1 MLWSGFRQHSDGTPG
16 HRRAEL
22 TETPAKSRPPIR
34 RRLSAP
40 VLLGAGLIALT
51 IIVWGYALL
60 TEMPVPGFELSAES
74 VAKLIRSW
82 GAWGVAATIFLM
94 VAHSFV
100 PFPAEFVAIA
110 AGMVYGPF
118 WGTVTTWSGAMLGAW
133 LSFGLARQCGRPL
146 VEALVSK
153 RYSSRLDEWAA
164 SQGAST
170 LFVSR
175 LIPVIAFNLIN
186 YAAGL
191 TTMRWWT
198 FTWVT
203 GLGILPLTAL
213 MVSLGDQMH
222 YLGWIEWLLIV
233 FAAIALWFALHVLRR
248 ARMRTAEPSPKS
260 RKQVT

>member
-1 MLWSGFRQHSDGTPG
+1 
-16 HRRAEL
+16 
-22 TETPAKSRPPIR
+22 
-34 RRLSAP
+34 
-40 VLLGAGLIALT
+40 
-51 IIVWGYALL
+51 
-60 TEMPVPGFELSAES
+60 MPVPGFELSAKS
-74 VAKLIRSW
+74 VADLIQSW
-82 GAWGVAATIFLM
+82 GVWGVAATILLM

-110 AGMVYGPF
+110 AGMIYGPF
-118 WGTVTTWSGAMLGAW
+118 WGTIITWVGAMLGAW
-133 LSFGLARQCGRPL
+133 LSFGLARRCGRPL

-164 SQGAST
+164 SQGPST

-233 FAAIALWFALHVLRR
+233 FAAIALWIALHLFRR
-248 ARMRTAEPSPKS
+248 ARMQTAEPNRKS
-260 RKQVT
+260 R

>member
-1 MLWSGFRQHSDGTPG
+1 MGSILCVAATHLDTG
-16 HRRAEL
+16 RADV
-22 TETPAKSRPPIR
+22 TKSPAGSRPSTL
-34 RRLSAP
+34 RRLSTP
-40 VLLGAGLIALT
+40 VVLGAVLIALT
-51 IIVWGYALL
+51 MIVWGYALL
-60 TEMPVPGFELSAES
+60 TEMPVPGFELSAVS

-82 GAWGVAATIFLM
+82 GAWGVAATIVLM
-94 VAHSFV
+94 VVHSFV

-118 WGTVTTWSGAMLGAW
+118 WGTVITWTGAMLGAW

-146 VEALVSK
+146 VEALVPE
-153 RYSSRLDEWAA
+153 RYWSRLDEWAA
-164 SQGAST
+164 SQGASA

-233 FAAIALWFALHVLRR
+233 LAAITLWIALHVFHR
-248 ARMRTAEPSPKS
+248 ARTRRTVSNPKS
-260 RKQVT
+260 

>member
-1 MLWSGFRQHSDGTPG
+1 MKEPPPS
-16 HRRAEL
+16 
-22 TETPAKSRPPIR
+22 SRPPIP
-34 RRLSAP
+34 RRLSVP
-40 VLLGAGLIALT
+40 VLIGTGLIALT
-51 IIVWGYALL
+51 ILVWAYALL
-60 TEMPVPGFELSAES
+60 TAMPIPGFELSAKS
-74 VAKLIRSW
+74 VAELIRSW

-110 AGMVYGPF
+110 AGMIYGPF
-118 WGTVTTWSGAMLGAW
+118 WGTVITWSGAMLGAW
-133 LSFGLARQCGRPL
+133 LSFGLARQCGRPM
-146 VEALVSK
+146 VEALVPE
-153 RYSSRLDEWAA
+153 RYWSRLDDWAA

-191 TTMRWWT
+191 TAMRWWT

-233 FAAIALWFALHVLRR
+233 LAAIALWFALHVFRR
-248 ARMRTAEPSPKS
+248 ARMRTAGPNPN
-260 RKQVT
+260 RR

>member
-1 MLWSGFRQHSDGTPG
+1 MKEPQPSSC
-16 HRRAEL
+16 
-22 TETPAKSRPPIR
+22 PPIP
-34 RRLSAP
+34 RRLSVP
-40 VLLGAGLIALT
+40 VLVGAGLIALT
-51 IIVWGYALL
+51 ILVWAYALL
-60 TEMPVPGFELSAES
+60 TAMPIPGFELSAKS
-74 VAKLIRSW
+74 VAELIQSW
-82 GAWGVAATIFLM
+82 GTWGVAATILLM
-94 VAHSFV
+94 VVHSFI

-118 WGTVTTWSGAMLGAW
+118 WGTVITWSGAMIGAW
-133 LSFGLARQCGRPL
+133 ISFGLARRCGRPL

-153 RYSSRLDEWAA
+153 RYASKLDEWTV

-203 GLGILPLTAL
+203 GLGILPLTVL
-213 MVSLGDQMH
+213 MVCLGDQMH
-222 YLGWIEWLLIV
+222 YLGWVEWLLIGFV
-233 FAAIALWFALHVLRR
+233 AIALWLALQVFRR
-248 ARMRTAEPSPKS
+248 ARIKRLSPI
-260 RKQVT
+260 RERDN

>member
-1 MLWSGFRQHSDGTPG
+1 M
-16 HRRAEL
+16 
-22 TETPAKSRPPIR
+22 
-34 RRLSAP
+34 
-40 VLLGAGLIALT
+40 ALT
-51 IIVWGYALL
+51 MIVWGYALL
-60 TEMPVPGFELSAES
+60 TEMPVPGFELSAKS
-74 VAKLIRSW
+74 VAELIRSW
-82 GAWGVAATIFLM
+82 GVWGVAATILLM

-110 AGMVYGPF
+110 AGMIYGPF
-118 WGTVTTWSGAMLGAW
+118 WGTLITWVGAMLGAW
-133 LSFGLARQCGRPL
+133 LSFGLARRCGRPL

-164 SQGAST
+164 SQGPST

-233 FAAIALWFALHVLRR
+233 IAAIALWIALHLFRR
-248 ARMRTAEPSPKS
+248 ARLRTAQPNS
-260 RKQVT
+260 RSR

>member
-1 MLWSGFRQHSDGTPG
+1 MGSMLRAAATQLDTG
-16 HRRAEL
+16 HADVTKSPDTR
-22 TETPAKSRPPIR
+22 SRPSTP
-34 RRLSAP
+34 RRLSTP
-40 VLLGAGLIALT
+40 VVLGAVLIALT
-51 IIVWGYALL
+51 MIVWGYALL
-60 TEMPVPGFELSAES
+60 TEMPVPGFELSADS

-82 GAWGVAATIFLM
+82 GAWGVAATVFLM
-94 VAHSFV
+94 VAHSFI

-110 AGMVYGPF
+110 AGMVYGPL
-118 WGTVTTWSGAMLGAW
+118 WGTLITWTGAMLGAW
-133 LSFGLARQCGRPL
+133 LSFGLARLCGRPL
-146 VEALVSK
+146 IEALIPGRYWSK
-153 RYSSRLDEWAA
+153 LDEWAA
-164 SQGAST
+164 SQGASA

-233 FAAIALWFALHVLRR
+233 LAAIALWFTLHVFRSSRMRR
-248 ARMRTAEPSPKS
+248 AKPIPK
-260 RKQVT
+260 RR

>member
-1 MLWSGFRQHSDGTPG
+1 M
-16 HRRAEL
+16 
-22 TETPAKSRPPIR
+22 
-34 RRLSAP
+34 
-40 VLLGAGLIALT
+40 ALT
-51 IIVWGYALL
+51 MIVWGYALL
-60 TEMPVPGFELSAES
+60 TEMPVPGFELSAKS
-74 VAKLIRSW
+74 VADLIQSW
-82 GAWGVAATIFLM
+82 GVWGVAATILLM

-110 AGMVYGPF
+110 AGMIYGPF
-118 WGTVTTWSGAMLGAW
+118 WGTIITWVGAMLGAW
-133 LSFGLARQCGRPL
+133 LSFGLARRCGRPL

-164 SQGAST
+164 SQGPST

-233 FAAIALWFALHVLRR
+233 FAAIALWIALHLFRR
-248 ARMRTAEPSPKS
+248 ARMQTAEPNRKS
-260 RKQVT
+260 R

>member
-1 MLWSGFRQHSDGTPG
+1 VRKDPPIVTGPADMTKS
-16 HRRAEL
+16 
-22 TETPAKSRPPIR
+22 PAKVRLPKPGRP
-34 RRLSAP
+34 STP

-51 IIVWGYALL
+51 LIVWGYALL
-60 TEMPVPGFELSAES
+60 ADMPVPGFELSADG
-74 VAKLIRSW
+74 VADLIRSW
-82 GAWGVAATIFLM
+82 GAWGVAATLLLM
-94 VAHSFV
+94 VAHSIV

-110 AGMVYGPF
+110 AGVVYGPF
-118 WGTVTTWSGAMLGAW
+118 WGTIITWSGAMLGAW

-146 VEALVSK
+146 VEALVAK
-153 RYSSRLDEWAA
+153 RFSSRLDEWAA
-164 SQGAST
+164 NQGAAT

-213 MVSLGDQMH
+213 MVILGDQMH
-222 YLGWIEWLLIV
+222 YLGWIEWLLMV
-233 FAAIALWFALHVLRR
+233 SAAIALWLVFHVIRR
-248 ARMRTAEPSPKS
+248 ARMRTADLDRNKG
-260 RKQVT
+260 

>member
-1 MLWSGFRQHSDGTPG
+1 M
-16 HRRAEL
+16 
-22 TETPAKSRPPIR
+22 
-34 RRLSAP
+34 
-40 VLLGAGLIALT
+40 
-51 IIVWGYALL
+51 IVWGYALL

-82 GAWGVAATIFLM
+82 GAWGVAATVFLM
-94 VAHSFV
+94 VAHSFI

-110 AGMVYGPF
+110 AGMVYGPL
-118 WGTVTTWSGAMLGAW
+118 WGTLITWTGAMLGAW
-133 LSFGLARQCGRPL
+133 LSFGLARLCGRPL
-146 VEALVSK
+146 VEALIPERYWSK
-153 RYSSRLDEWAA
+153 LDEWAA
-164 SQGAST
+164 SQGAFA

-222 YLGWIEWLLIV
+222 YLGWLEWLLIV
-233 FAAIALWFALHVLRR
+233 LAAIALWFALHVFRSSRMRR
-248 ARMRTAEPSPKS
+248 AEPIPK
-260 RKQVT
+260 RR